1 MEGAL
6 SGSQYNRAWRIHHN
20 ISETL
25 EWLIFRRFKNEVASH
40 VSNEV
45 FNIVCENENL
55 ITDEET
61 KILPELATDYENQ
74 ETNVRGIISRL
85 DSFMK

>member
-1 MEGAL
+1 M
-6 SGSQYNRAWRIHHN
+6 
-20 ISETL
+20 
-25 EWLIFRRFKNEVASH
+25 
-40 VSNEV
+40 SNEV

-74 ETNVRGIISRL
+74 ETNVRGIISRF
-85 DSFMK
+85 DSFMKWCLIQMIRMNRIESFNVF